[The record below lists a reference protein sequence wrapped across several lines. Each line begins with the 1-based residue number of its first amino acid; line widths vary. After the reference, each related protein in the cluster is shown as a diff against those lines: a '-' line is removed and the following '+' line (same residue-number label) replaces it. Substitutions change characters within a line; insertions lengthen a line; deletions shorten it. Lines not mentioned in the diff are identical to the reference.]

1 MSASKERGPRRL
13 DGRVGSIITRG
24 HHSGRPA
31 RNLSEIEA
39 RPVVRRAPRGRV
51 FWKLSW
57 AARFI
62 AKWEGYL
69 PYPYLDTIASPPVW
83 TAGYG
88 HTKYAGPPAVLPGQR
103 WSEGKSLRVLT
114 RDIRG
119 AARVVKRNIRVK
131 LTVRQRIALIS
142 LVFNCGSGAVDGSE
156 LQKKLNRGDY
166 LGAANEFLE
175 WCHAGGVVV
184 EGLLNRRREERWIF
198 LHSKRRGKR

>member
-1 MSASKERGPRRL
+1 MAPARWSGRRRV
-13 DGRVGSIITRG
+13 DGQEITRA
-24 HHSGRPA
+24 HHSGRLA
-31 RNLSEIEA
+31 RNLTEA
-39 RPVVRRAPRGRV
+39 EERPQIRRAPKGPV

-69 PYPYLDTIASPPVW
+69 PLPYLDTIASPPVW

-88 HTKYAGPPAVLPGQR
+88 HTKYAGPPAVVPGQR
-103 WSEGKSLRVLT
+103 WSETKSLRALT

-119 AARVVKRNIRVK
+119 AARAVKANIRVK
-131 LTVRQRIALIS
+131 LTARQRIALIS

-156 LQKKLNRGDY
+156 LQQKLNRGNY

-175 WCHAGGVVV
+175 WCHAGGYVV
-184 EGLLNRRREERWIF
+184 EGLLNRRREERWMF
-198 LHSKRRGKR
+198 LHSNRKARR